1 MRDLAMLFLTFPE
14 LKSESGAVSDAMKR
28 LGATAEE
35 MMSWRDF
42 VAQEIIPPNDDDEF
56 D

>member
-1 MRDLAMLFLTFPE
+1 MLLLTFPE
-14 LKSESGAVSDAMKR
+14 LKSESGAVGDALKT

-35 MMSWRDF
+35 MNTWRVL
-42 VAQEIIPPNDDDEF
+42 VAQEISPPNDDEEF